1 MDSSLLTVIA
11 CTPVL
16 GGWIAVTVCHYRLT
30 ARRRRECAEWARLAE
45 GVSGLAEVDTDLDR
59 AWGDEQ
65 EWIRRYR

>member
-1 MDSSLLTVIA
+1 MHSSLLTVIA
-11 CTPVL
+11 CTPIL

-30 ARRRRECAEWARLAE
+30 ARRRRECAEWARLAA
-45 GVSGLAEVDTDLDR
+45 GVSGLTELDAVLDR